1 MVVQAAV
8 KPSLTLKRRFKAP
21 PAKVFAAF
29 TDPEK
34 VKRWIG
40 PGEMTG
46 VITETVARAGG
57 GYRWVMQ
64 SPAGQ
69 RLEVGGIFREV
80 VPNEKLVFT
89 WAWKVEPPDTP
100 HESLVTVLFKADGD
114 GTLLTLIHENLFDD
128 DSRNGHQQG
137 WIGAFDKLEKFV
149 A

>member
-40 PGEMTG
+40 PGEMKG
-46 VITETVARAGG
+46 VIAETDARAGG

-64 SPAGQ
+64 SPGQ
-69 RLEVGGIFREV
+69 RLDVGGVFREV

-114 GTLLTLIHENLFDD
+114 GTLLTLIHENLSDD

-137 WIGAFDKLEKFV
+137 WIGAFDKLEKLV

>member
-40 PGEMTG
+40 PGEMKG
-46 VITETVARAGG
+46 VIAETDPRAGG

-64 SPAGQ
+64 SPDGQ
-69 RLEVGGIFREV
+69 RLDVGGVFREV

-100 HESLVTVLFKADGD
+100 HESTVTVLFKADGD